1 MAIVKRTNGNLIIQ
15 TDQSSLS
22 NITLDT
28 STVIVTGSL
37 KVLGSST
44 LINTINTSI
53 ADNIIVL
60 NEGETGNGVSLGS
73 AGITVDRG
81 GLANVALRW
90 EESFDRWQVTTD
102 GSTYANIAT
111 TIGTG
116 ALSSVVE
123 DLNPVLG
130 GNLNVNGHTIYANA
144 SATSYITLQGA
155 LELKTA
161 NVTPSAAIGS
171 TIFYA
176 GNLQAGQSGLFVVND
191 QVASEE
197 LITKRR
203 AFGFSL
209 IL

>member
-1 MAIVKRTNGNLIIQ
+1 MAIVKRTSGNLIIQ
-15 TDQSSLS
+15 TPQDSLS

-37 KVLGSST
+37 QVLGSST

-53 ADNIIVL
+53 TDNIIVL
-60 NEGETGNGVSLGS
+60 NDGESGNGVSLGS

-81 GLANVALRW
+81 GLANVTLRW
-90 EESFDRWQVTTD
+90 EESVDRWQITTD
-102 GSTYANIAT
+102 GSTYANIST
-111 TIGTG
+111 TTG
-116 ALSSVVE
+116 ANALAAVVE
-123 DLNPVLG
+123 DPAPVLG
-130 GNLNVNGHTIYANA
+130 GNLNVDGHTIYANA
-144 SATSYITLQGA
+144 TATSYITLQGA

-161 NVTPSAAIGS
+161 NVTPNAAIGS
-171 TIFYA
+171 TVLYA
-176 GNLQAGQSGLFVVND
+176 SDTLAGQSGLFVVNQ